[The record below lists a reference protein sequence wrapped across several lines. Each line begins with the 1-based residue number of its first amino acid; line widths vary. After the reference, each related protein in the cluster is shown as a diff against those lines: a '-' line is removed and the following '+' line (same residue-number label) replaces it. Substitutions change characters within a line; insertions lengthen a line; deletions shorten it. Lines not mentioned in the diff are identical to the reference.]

1 MVAVE
6 SSIRHSGVT
15 AQRRKP
21 LLGPG
26 MLAAVL
32 LATPALVVLGI
43 FFFYPLL
50 LLFIQSFEGGSFASY
65 VEIAENPVYLNVF
78 LKTFKIAAIV
88 SAIDLM
94 LAYPLAFYL
103 ARASNAAR
111 AIGFL
116 LVLLPL
122 WTSQLV
128 RTYAWMVLLGRN
140 GVVNRALMGAGVID
154 APLPLLNNELAV
166 VIGMSH
172 ILLPFMILPIYSA
185 VTKLDRTLADAAYGM
200 GASHLQVIR
209 RIYLPLTAPG
219 ILAGVALVFVLS
231 LGAFIMPA
239 LLGGGRVP
247 VIPLLIEQQTTRFLD
262 WPFSGALSAVLLLSV
277 LLLFWLL
284 NKAAAHL
291 AGARADG

>member
-1 MVAVE
+1 MLAVDNTLAH
-6 SSIRHSGVT
+6 SRSAVHRKRH
-15 AQRRKP
+15 

-26 MLAAVL
+26 ILAAIL
-32 LATPALVVLGI
+32 LAAPALIVLGI
-43 FFFYPLL
+43 FFFYPLFM
-50 LLFIQSFEGGSFASY
+50 LFFQSFEGGTFASY
-65 VEIAENPVYLNVF
+65 AEIATNPVYLNVF
-78 LKTFKIAAIV
+78 LKTFKIAVIV
-88 SAIDLM
+88 AAVDLV

-103 ARASNAAR
+103 ARASTAVR
-111 AIGFL
+111 ALGFF

-140 GVVNRALMGAGVID
+140 GVINRALMGAGLIET
-154 APLPLLNNELAV
+154 PLPLLNNEFAV
-166 VIGMSH
+166 VVGMSH
-172 ILLPFMILPIYSA
+172 ILLPFMILPIYGA
-185 VTKLDRTLADAAYGM
+185 VAKLDRTLADAAYGM

-247 VIPLLIEQQTTRFLD
+247 VIPLLIEQQTTRFLN
-262 WPFSGALSAVLLLSV
+262 WPFSGALSAVLLFLV

-284 NKAAAHL
+284 NKAAARL
-291 AGARADG
+291 AGGRGNG

>member
-6 SSIRHSGVT
+6 SSIGRSSLAVAHK
-15 AQRRKP
+15 KP
-21 LLGPG
+21 LFGPG
-26 MLAAVL
+26 MLAAIL
-32 LATPALVVLGI
+32 LAMPALVVLGVL
-43 FFFYPLL
+43 FFYPLFM
-50 LLFIQSFEGGSFASY
+50 LFIQSFEGGSFASY
-65 VEIAENPVYLNVF
+65 IEIAENPVYLSVF
-78 LKTFKIAAIV
+78 LKTFKIAAV
-88 SAIDLM
+88 VAAVDLV

-103 ARASNAAR
+103 ARASNTAR
-111 AIGFL
+111 AIGFF

-140 GVVNRALMGAGVID
+140 GVVNRALMGAGIID
-154 APLPLLNNELAV
+154 APLPLLNNEFAV

-185 VTKLDRTLADAAYGM
+185 VAKLDRTLADAAYGM
-200 GASHLQVIR
+200 GASPFQVIR

-247 VIPLLIEQQTTRFLD
+247 VIPLLIEQQTTRFLN
-262 WPFSGALSAVLLLSV
+262 WPFSGALSAVLLLTV

-284 NKAAAHL
+284 NKAASHL
-291 AGARADG
+291 AGGRANG